1 VPILQ
6 LNGETLQLNGEDL
19 YLNGTAEA
27 PTVDSVVVSD
37 GLITVPD
44 VGGTFTVAVTFSEA
58 MDTDYTPAVTFAP
71 TVASTLT
78 FSSGAWSGG
87 DTIYTASYDI
97 ANGDI
102 AVNGV
107 SIDVTGGVDAGDGSS
122 QEDYTP
128 VPQFS
133 INTVSTATEGG
144 GIDAGGGGQGHSFTR
159 ERWGQLKKAILE
171 AEERAEELKKKS
183 QERVETAI
191 EAATAVADVI
201 EVSDTAIDDYRVDQ
215 LIGLLEGVASANT
228 AAQAVKRANEALKAA
243 QLALAEAE
251 EEEEAI
257 MLLMLH

>member
-1 VPILQ
+1 MPVLQ
-6 LNGETLQLNGEDL
+6 LNGENLQLNGLDL
-19 YLNGTAEA
+19 YLNGTNDAA
-27 PTVDSVVVSD
+27 TVDSVVVSD
-37 GLITVPD
+37 GLITTDD
-44 VGGTFTVAVTFSEA
+44 VGGTFTVTVTFSEA
-58 MDTDYTPAVTFAP
+58 MDTDFTPTITFSP
-71 TVASTLT
+71 TIASTLT
-78 FSSGAWSGG
+78 FDSGAWSGG

-102 AVNGV
+102 EVNGV
-107 SIDVTGGVDAGDGSS
+107 SIDVTGAVDAGDSAS

-159 ERWGQLKKAILE
+159 ERWNQLKKAILE

-201 EVSDTAIDDYRVDQ
+201 EASDTAIDDYRVDE
-215 LIGLLEGVASANT
+215 LITLLEGVASANT